1 MSLIEPYLQHLN
13 EGTNEKDSSMPNP
26 YDFQS
31 LELDPKVTKQDL
43 SMLGKQLKKMKKY
56 ENPEVTLDPFLW
68 LYFGRN
74 SKKYG
79 PSPKISQSSSTPFTI
94 IDKGKRVGVVTI
106 SGWEALAWASWVP
119 GHNYA
124 GRGMMK
130 LLEKLINEKGEQQQF
145 TKKFKRV
152 DTYIYKKNIPSLKT
166 AIFLKMKITKSGDK
180 YWGELSYPFWFIEKK
195 KGFFRR

>member
-1 MSLIEPYLQHLN
+1 MSLIEPYLQHLS
-13 EGTNEKDSSMPNP
+13 EGRDERDSSMPNP

-43 SMLGKQLKKMKKY
+43 NMLGKQLEKMKKHRD
-56 ENPEVTLDPFLW
+56 PGAITDPFLW
-68 LYFGRN
+68 LYFETDYE
-74 SKKYG
+74 KWYG
-79 PSPKISQSSSTPFTI
+79 KNPTISQSDANPFVI
-94 IDKGKRVGVVTI
+94 IDKGKRVGIVSI
-106 SGWEALAWASWVP
+106 SDPMLVWASWVP

-124 GRGMMK
+124 GRGIMK
-130 LLEKLINEKGEQQQF
+130 MLEKIVTEKE
-145 TKKFKRV
+145 KPKWKRV
-152 DTYIYKKNIPSLKT
+152 FTTIYKKNIPSLKT